1 MAKIKLQRTSE
12 NKNRLRDYQI
22 YIDGQKIGTIANG
35 ETKEFETNNGQHSLV
50 AKIDWS
56 SSPELI
62 LNFENSQT
70 KHLQVGVSKNGNLI
84 MPIGLILL
92 GIGCVL
98 NPFFDNKWSMFI
110 ALHFLVLFAYY
121 LTLGRKKYL
130 TLTELN

>member
-12 NKNRLRDYQI
+12 NKNRLREYQI

-56 SSPELI
+56 SSPELT
-62 LNFENSQT
+62 LNFDNSQT
-70 KHLQVGVSKNGNLI
+70 KHLEVGVSKNRNWI
-84 MPIGLILL
+84 MRIGLFLL
-92 GIGCVL
+92 GLGCVL

-110 ALHFLVLFAYY
+110 ALHVMVLFVYY

>member
-12 NKNRLRDYQI
+12 NKNRLGDYQI

-62 LNFENSQT
+62 LNF
-70 KHLQVGVSKNGNLI
+70 
-84 MPIGLILL
+84 
-92 GIGCVL
+92 
-98 NPFFDNKWSMFI
+98 
-110 ALHFLVLFAYY
+110 
-121 LTLGRKKYL
+121 
-130 TLTELN
+130 